1 VFAVSSERG
10 GGIKGIGVT
19 HIVINQYM
27 FYDNLRARHDLRPLW
42 AQEISEKAWSSWYS
56 RDNNDDHLDSE
67 KPEPLE
73 QPGSVC
79 VCVTLCE
86 TLTRLYAEL
95 RLRVARMRR
104 RRYKYMELKKFQ

>member
-1 VFAVSSERG
+1 VFAVSGERG
-10 GGIKGIGVT
+10 GGIKGIGGVHAVT
-19 HIVINQYM
+19 NPYM
-27 FYDNLRARHDLRPLW
+27 FYDNLRAQHDLRPLW
-42 AQEISEKAWSSWYS
+42 AQEISEKAWSTWHS
-56 RDNNDDHLDSE
+56 REHERSDDE
-67 KPEPLE
+67 KDEIIE
-73 QPGSVC
+73 QPASVC